1 MEERRLAVFAAVARV
16 QSFSR
21 AAETMHLSQPAVS
34 QQVAAMEAE
43 LGVQL
48 FERSRRGVRL
58 TSAGT
63 ALLAHAEA
71 LLREMAE
78 TRRAVTAASAAIGGS
93 LAVGASLTIGEYV
106 LPATLARFG
115 RLHPHVRLRSE
126 VGNSAQVV
134 RRLVDGTLDIG
145 FVEGDL
151 AVTGVVLRPFRR
163 DELVVVAAASHRWAD
178 LTEVPLDE
186 LLREPFVLREP
197 GSGTRQ
203 VMERRLQHAGVDP
216 GSLHV
221 VLEQTGTEAIKAAV
235 ESGLGV
241 SVLSRATVAK
251 ELLLDTL
258 MARPVRGVP
267 MFRDMSEVHVTGR
280 ALMPSARELLKL
292 VRATAAN

>member
-1 MEERRLAVFAAVARV
+1 MEERRLAVFAAVARA

-21 AAETMHLSQPAVS
+21 AAEAMHLSQPAVS
-34 QQVAAMEAE
+34 QQVAAMETE
-43 LGVQL
+43 LGVRL

-58 TSAGT
+58 TTAGT

-71 LLREMAE
+71 LLREMTE
-78 TRRAVTAASAAIGGS
+78 TRRAVAAAAAAIRGS
-93 LAVGASLTIGEYV
+93 LAVGASQTIGEYV
-106 LPATLARFG
+106 LPAVLARFG
-115 RLHPHVRLRSE
+115 RLHPHVRLRCE

-134 RRLVDGTLDIG
+134 RRLTDGDLDIG

-151 AVTGVVLRPFRR
+151 AVAGVALRPFRR
-163 DELVVVAAASHRWAD
+163 DELVVVASAGHRWTELA
-178 LTEVPLDE
+178 EVPLDE
-186 LLREPFVLREP
+186 LLREPFIMRES

-216 GSLHV
+216 GTLHV
-221 VLEQTGTEAIKAAV
+221 VLEQTGTEAIKATV

-258 MARPVRGVP
+258 IARPVRGVP

-280 ALMPSARELLKL
+280 TLVPSARELLQL
-292 VRATAAN
+292 VRATVAT